1 MMTKQILRRAINLQ
15 GDCKHKYLEIQKK
28 LGIRS
33 GTDVFRFL
41 INYFYD
47 REIKGRE

>member
-1 MMTKQILRRAINLQ
+1 MVKQILRRAINLQ
-15 GDCKHKYLEIQKK
+15 GETKEKFLEIQKK

-41 INYFYD
+41 VNYYYE
-47 REIKGRE
+47 REIKKHE